1 MGKNRGPSR
10 VDLDDYKAKKA
21 EEGSIEIKTSAGVF
35 TIPPPELWDDEVG
48 AAARANDDIGAAT
61 VLLGGPERYAEFV
74 KAGGSATVVWSI
86 IKDEKGAT
94 LPESSGSST
103 S

>member
-1 MGKNRGPSR
+1 MGKNSIRR
-10 VDLDDYKAKKA
+10 VVLDDYKAKKSA
-21 EEGSIEIKTSAGVF
+21 EGSIEIETSAGVF
-35 TIPPPELWDDEVG
+35 TIPPPELWPDEVG
-48 AAARANDDIGAAT
+48 TFARANDDVGAAT
-61 VLLGGPERYAEFV
+61 VLLGGEDRYREFV
-74 KAGGSATVVWSI
+74 AAGGSATIVWSI